1 YRTDS
6 LRRDLQAFRNLFENA
21 PIGLMEDHLRHILEF
36 DSELLHHLPQSFFQT
51 ADCLTKERGPVHVQ
65 GMALCFDRLLRRR
78 GSRASSWKSK
88 VSQAGPRQ
96 KGASPEGPPPGMAAI
111 SPPWEHYAPTPIPKQ
126 ERRVGFCSLKGP
138 SFPPRSPQKTVL
150 ELPPSNQ
157 GIRH

>member
-1 YRTDS
+1 MGLDRPPPNRLVERNRERRRRRVAVTFDYRTDS

-78 GSRASSWKSK
+78 GSRASSWNSNECMTGS
-88 VSQAGPRQ
+88 VSMEAYTQEAPPR
-96 KGASPEGPPPGMAAI
+96 MAAI
-111 SPPWEHYAPTPIPKQ
+111 
-126 ERRVGFCSLKGP
+126 
-138 SFPPRSPQKTVL
+138 
-150 ELPPSNQ
+150 
-157 GIRH
+157 